1 MILTF
6 ALSSAG
12 ITLLTLLYKMAY
24 KSGKQ
29 DNRIDYM
36 EKRLMDNAGKSIK
49 STNSLEENVMKILGK
64 VDSMDNRLQN
74 IEDKIREHD
83 SRLGKIEEKVNR
95 D

>member
-36 EKRLMDNAGKSIK
+36 EKD
-49 STNSLEENVMKILGK
+49 
-64 VDSMDNRLQN
+64 
-74 IEDKIREHD
+74 
-83 SRLGKIEEKVNR
+83 
-95 D
+95 